1 MTLTD
6 AEIRQR
12 LRLGEDSGWEF
23 KQVKFVG
30 TRPASPSRDALA
42 AEMIA
47 FANASGGWL
56 LMGVTDDGVLQGM
69 SGKELAALNDLLVS
83 VSTDAIKPALRIE
96 VHHREL
102 DGKAFALVEVPR
114 GDSLHE
120 LGGRSWIRVGASTR
134 RLTGDEPMRLAQRRA
149 QSRYLSPDEHVVP
162 GTGFDTL
169 SERLWERLLSVTGA
183 ADPRMGL
190 RKLRLLAE
198 DDAGVDRATVA
209 GVLFC
214 ARDPEEWLRHA
225 MIVATHYRGR
235 DRASGQL
242 DAQEIGGPLPL
253 QIADAVKF
261 VVRNM
266 RVAARKVPERVEMP
280 QYSAAAVFEAVVNA
294 VAHRDYSIASRRIR
308 LSMFADRLEIDSPGS
323 LANGMTIEAMD
334 ASQATRNEVVAS
346 VFGRIPVGD
355 IPGSGHRRY
364 LMERRGDGVAIILRE
379 TRETAGEPPEYALV
393 NQSNLVLRIPSARL
407 DVTPARAAATVR
419 AEGEPLPGVD
429 VLAVFP
435 NGASV
440 RATTDEAGKAAL
452 DLYATHLP
460 MTVYAAAPSHAAGL
474 RREWRPDREDLTLEL
489 TPLPQGGATIFAEGS
504 GHLPGLRGR
513 VDADRDTSDR
523 TLLYSSK
530 LTIDEGREQPVPFR
544 LGKPL
549 RLTDAFGTELWM
561 TIIDIAGRSVLV
573 EHRPCSADAGDG
585 AE

>member
-12 LRLGEDSGWEF
+12 LRLGEDSLWEF

-42 AEMIA
+42 AEVIA

-83 VSTDAIKPALRIE
+83 VSTDAIKPALRVE

-114 GDSLHE
+114 SDSLHK

-225 MIVATHYRGR
+225 MIVAT
-235 DRASGQL
+235 
-242 DAQEIGGPLPL
+242 
-253 QIADAVKF
+253 
-261 VVRNM
+261 
-266 RVAARKVPERVEMP
+266 
-280 QYSAAAVFEAVVNA
+280 
-294 VAHRDYSIASRRIR
+294 
-308 LSMFADRLEIDSPGS
+308 
-323 LANGMTIEAMD
+323 IEAMD

-379 TRETAGEPPEYALV
+379 TRETAGAPPEYALV

-435 NGASV
+435 DGASV

-523 TLLYSSK
+523 TLLYASK

-544 LGKPL
+544 LGKPM